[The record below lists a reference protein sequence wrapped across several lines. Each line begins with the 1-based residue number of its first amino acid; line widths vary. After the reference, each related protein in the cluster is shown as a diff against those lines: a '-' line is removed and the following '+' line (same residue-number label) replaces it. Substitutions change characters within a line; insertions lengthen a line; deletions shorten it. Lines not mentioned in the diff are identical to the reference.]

1 MSKKSHVA
9 KRRAGHSGL
18 ALFLLALLPVL
29 AHSTTTQLRSE
40 GQLLTLEL
48 SEQFAP
54 AIQTELIDWLDH
66 ISTVLLQVYGR
77 WPRDHWAIE
86 VTPVEYPGSDPIPW
100 AQVQRGEVNRVQF
113 YTLPN
118 TSARVLK
125 QSWTSYHELSHLL
138 IPYRG
143 WGDMWFSEGLA
154 TYYQNVLQARS
165 GVYEEPEL
173 WRQLYAGFMRGRAQT
188 RFDGV
193 DLQTLSPSMRNEGSY
208 MRVYWSGVWYFLKAD
223 VSLRHRSGGERS
235 LDTALEKLN
244 RCCANQKMS
253 VLQMVRKLDQLNEL
267 DFFYPLYLETIASTT
282 VPSFEQLFSALGVSI
297 DSKGEPTLV
306 KSGAPAKL
314 RLGISKMRA
323 L

>member
-1 MSKKSHVA
+1 MRKRSIVT
-9 KRRAGHSGL
+9 KRRGRNSGL
-18 ALFLLALLPVL
+18 ALFLILLYPILAQ
-29 AHSTTTQLRSE
+29 STTVQLRSE
-40 GQLLTLEL
+40 DQLLTLDL
-48 SEQFAP
+48 SEQFDP
-54 AIQTELIDWLDH
+54 AMHTQLIDWVDH

-77 WPRDHWAIE
+77 WPRDHWKIE

-113 YTLPN
+113 YTLPD

-125 QSWTSYHELSHLL
+125 QTWTSYHELSHLL

-165 GVYEEPEL
+165 GIYDEREL
-173 WRQLYAGFMRGRAQT
+173 WRRLYEGFMRGRAQT

-193 DLQTLSPSMRNEGSY
+193 DLQTLSPSMRNQGSY

-223 VSLRHRSGGERS
+223 VSLRGQSGGELS

-267 DFFYPLYLETIASTT
+267 DFFYPLYLETIASTR
-282 VPSFEQLFSALGVSI
+282 VPSFEQLFSELGVSI
-297 DSKGEPTLV
+297 DSKGEAELAE
-306 KSGAPAKL
+306 SGAQAKL
-314 RLGISKMRA
+314 RRGISKSRT